1 MFFNPTIVWIGAKLK
16 RRVPPEVRYVFQIK
30 TSGGKSLVKKAIL
43 GHIEVIF
50 DEYTDFPFGLTVGR
64 EKHG

>member
-1 MFFNPTIVWIGAKLK
+1 MKC
-16 RRVPPEVRYVFQIK
+16 RVSPEVRYVFQIK

-43 GHIEVIF
+43 GHVEVIF
-50 DEYTDFPFGLTVGR
+50 DEYTDFPFGLAVGR